1 MCVFHLIWIIQN
13 IADKLWE
20 LTQISIIQTKGS
32 SEDVQEIKQ
41 ISSLI
46 EEAKEIDTDRSSE
59 LRDKHIKQSKLPTY
73 KIDLANR
80 QDVVNKASLRY
91 LKKYYL
97 NIFKIRNAKIVRARF
112 CNAKSSEVMHA
123 IKRTFRQEFLNI
135 NLPQDFSYYL
145 MGALK
150 LKDISRMSCSEET
163 KSDANAFIDW
173 WRNYSK
179 FKFNRLFKNKSLQ
192 VLWKNFIAKNP
203 SNENCVSLIQN
214 MKDL

>member
-1 MCVFHLIWIIQN
+1 MIQKSWV
-13 IADKLWE
+13 DP
-20 LTQISIIQTKGS
+20 KGS
-32 SEDVQEIKQ
+32 SKDSREIQDK
-41 ISSLI
+41 SSLI

-59 LRDKHIKQSKLPTY
+59 LRDKHIRKSKLSSS

-97 NIFKIRNAKIVRARF
+97 NIFKIKNAKIVRARF

-135 NLPQDFSYYL
+135 NLNQDFSYYL
-145 MGALK
+145 MGTLK

-163 KSDANAFIDW
+163 KSDANAFLDC

-179 FKFNRLFKNKSLQ
+179 FKFDCLFKNKSLQ
-192 VLWKNFIAKNP
+192 VLWKKLYSKKSF
-203 SNENCVSLIQN
+203 E
-214 MKDL
+214 

>member
-1 MCVFHLIWIIQN
+1 MRINDFS
-13 IADKLWE
+13 DKFS
-20 LTQISIIQTKGS
+20 QINNENQCRYKEETKGP
-32 SEDVQEIKQ
+32 SEDVQENNLK
-41 ISSLI
+41 SSLI
-46 EEAKEIDTDRSSE
+46 EEAKEIDADPSSE
-59 LRDKHIKQSKLPTY
+59 LRDTHIKKSKQPAY

-80 QDVVNKASLRY
+80 QDVVNKASLRH

-97 NIFKIRNAKIVRARF
+97 SIFKFKNAKIVRTRF

-163 KSDANAFIDW
+163 KSDANAFLD
-173 WRNYSK
+173 
-179 FKFNRLFKNKSLQ
+179 
-192 VLWKNFIAKNP
+192 
-203 SNENCVSLIQN
+203 
-214 MKDL
+214 